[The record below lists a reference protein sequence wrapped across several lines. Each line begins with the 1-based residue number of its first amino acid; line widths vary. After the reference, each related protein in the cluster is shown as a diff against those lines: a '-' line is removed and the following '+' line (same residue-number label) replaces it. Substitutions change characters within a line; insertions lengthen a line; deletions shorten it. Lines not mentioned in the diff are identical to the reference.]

1 MLRNHVGM
9 ILSCAVAALLFAG
22 LVFGCD
28 AYMKTASTMTPGKSV
43 NAEQL
48 QGEVAQKQAAF
59 SGQETDLQAQYT
71 KLSQQVTAYNGNV
84 AAAQADLQQKQAT
97 VQNVV
102 SVLGGVVATAAK
114 GSFDPLSLLTTLPT
128 LAIGALGVGAMAD
141 KRSLTTA
148 LNNARQ
154 PAAASPS
161 PAGGGGAVAVQVAAQ
176 LQPDPAP
183 TLSFLKTA
191 A

>member
-1 MLRNHVGM
+1 MSLRNHVGM
-9 ILSCAVAALLFAG
+9 IASLAVAALLFAG

-28 AYMKTASTMTPGKSV
+28 AYMKTPSTLTPGKTV

-48 QGEVAQKQAAF
+48 QGEVAQKQAVF

-71 KLSQQVTAYNGNV
+71 KLSQQVTAYNAQV
-84 AAAQADLQQKQAT
+84 AAAQADLQAKQAT

-102 SVLGGVVATAAK
+102 SVLGGIVATAAK

-128 LAIGALGVGAMAD
+128 LAIGALGVGAMVD
-141 KRSLTTA
+141 KQSLTTA
-148 LNNARQ
+148 LNNARATPTTPPAPTPPAGTPAPVVAL
-154 PAAASPS
+154 PAA
-161 PAGGGGAVAVQVAAQ
+161 
-176 LQPDPAP
+176 AP
-183 TLSFLKTA
+183 TLSFLGQA